1 MKAKV
6 TVTLK
11 PGLLDAQGKTIKNAL
26 ESLGFKGVRGVRMGK
41 YLEIELN
48 GARAA
53 SAKKN
58 VERMCQK
65 LLANP
70 VVETYHV
77 EIAQGSGLPGPPI
90 TNAGAGRAQG
100 KNVRPTARS
109 PQPRARAKR
118 A

>member
-6 TVTLK
+6 YITLK
-11 PGLLDAQGKTIKNAL
+11 RGLLDAQGKTIKSAL
-26 ESLGFKGVRGVRMGK
+26 ASLGFNSVKDVRMGK

-53 SAKKN
+53 VAKKE

-70 VVETYHV
+70 VVETYRI
-77 EIAQGSGLPGPPI
+77 EIAQGSGL
-90 TNAGAGRAQG
+90 RAQG
-100 KNVRPTARS
+100 WPSAQN